1 MADPALLGASA
12 VTIPEQQVWE
22 AEVLDSATARTD
34 KVRCRRP
41 RDRQAATD
49 PMPFT
54 PLTDLAVGTFYPK
67 RGDRAIF
74 VYPVNGPPWILSF
87 LPAPDA
93 APDVPA

>member
-1 MADPALLGASA
+1 MANPARLGPGA
-12 VTIPEQQVWE
+12 VTVPPQQVWE
-22 AEVLDSATARTD
+22 GEVLDSAEAGTD
-34 KVRCRRP
+34 LIRCRRP
-41 RDRQAATD
+41 SDPQAATD

-87 LPAPDA
+87 RPAPGA
-93 APDVPA
+93 TPDIPA